1 MQLALIAGLVLVS
14 AVFSGSEMALV
25 SLRDGQLQR
34 LAHASAGGRVLARD
48 PNRYLATN
56 QIGITLVVGERVP
69 KRIARQH
76 PEAWALA
83 TARPLSVLAAI
94 CWTASDTSPPNPV
107 NTSPSAATP
116 PTSPQSPVTP
126 SLRSA
131 RTPSA
136 TTTRTPSN
144 AAANSHRA

>member
-1 MQLALIAGLVLVS
+1 MSDHGWQLALIAGLVLVS
-14 AVFSGSEMALV
+14 TVFSGSEM

-34 LAHASAGGRVLARD
+34 LAHASAGGR
-48 PNRYLATN
+48 
-56 QIGITLVVGERVP
+56 
-69 KRIARQH
+69 
-76 PEAWALA
+76 
-83 TARPLSVLAAI
+83 PLSVLAAI
-94 CWTASDTSPPNPV
+94 CWTPSDTSPPNPV

-131 RTPSA
+131 CTPSA